1 MNKGERVKSL
11 MGPGGLRC
19 GCCGGQ
25 GGRRRGTHRRMV
37 RGAVRMARKTS
48 NRREVREGRRELED
62 KRGETA

>member
-1 MNKGERVKSL
+1 
-11 MGPGGLRC
+11 
-19 GCCGGQ
+19 
-25 GGRRRGTHRRMV
+25 MV